1 MEEAIK
7 LKARG
12 GVAIQALTDFA
23 IKGTTAYSFKR
34 LTGFSLQNILKVNQ
48 KCKKAGIEPK
58 TPGRLIYDYV
68 KKLILDEETHHQL
81 VIIFHGSA
89 DYNFA
94 HAACYIRSRNYR
106 DQKQML
112 LLDCKN

>member
-23 IKGTTAYSFKR
+23 IKGATAYSFTR
-34 LTGFSLQNILKVNQ
+34 LTGFSLQNILKKNQ
-48 KCKKAGIEPK
+48 DCKRLGIEPK
-58 TPGRLIYDYV
+58 SPGRLIYDYV

-81 VIIFHGSA
+81 VIVFHGSA

-94 HAACYIRSRNYR
+94 HAACFVRSHNYR
-106 DQKQML
+106 KQKQML